1 MQVLEILHAAG
12 GDLRAAEQ
20 ENGDL
25 EVPRVDPVK
34 EIKEDDDEPERERDS
49 YERYF
54 RSSTDEVSD
63 YEYWRHLRHGRP
75 DDYDSRSSH
84 RSYSDAHLHSMRE
97 TNEILNG
104 RIRRLQGELERA
116 AVMNDLLEMESIEA
130 QTDEA
135 QNLVQFVT
143 LSKDRW

>member
-34 EIKEDDDEPERERDS
+34 EIKEDDD
-49 YERYF
+49 
-54 RSSTDEVSD
+54 VSD

-116 AVMNDLLEMESIEA
+116 AVMNDL
-130 QTDEA
+130 
-135 QNLVQFVT
+135 FVGDGKHR
-143 LSKDRW
+143 SADR